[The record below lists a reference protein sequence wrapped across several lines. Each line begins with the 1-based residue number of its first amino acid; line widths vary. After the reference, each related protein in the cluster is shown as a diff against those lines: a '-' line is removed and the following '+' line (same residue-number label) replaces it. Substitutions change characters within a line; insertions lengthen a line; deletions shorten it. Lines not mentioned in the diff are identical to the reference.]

1 MGIDMP
7 QWAAQAATIA
17 RRAVILVLLAL
28 LAFAAHAELKV
39 GERAPRSDT
48 VLISGKVLPAS
59 QLENKVV
66 VHYFWATWCPVC
78 QGELPEIERLLKAY
92 KPLGLEVIGVS
103 LDNEK
108 ADVAEFLRERGHTI
122 PVAMRTHAMRHG
134 FGDILGTPTL
144 FLSDRRGILRLK
156 QLGTLPDGELETRIR
171 SLLQ

>member
-1 MGIDMP
+1 MGIDVP
-7 QWAAQAATIA
+7 KGTAEWANLA
-17 RRAVILVLLAL
+17 RRAIILALLAL

-92 KPLGLEVIGVS
+92 QPLGLEVIGVS
-103 LDNEK
+103 LDSEK
-108 ADVAEFLRERGHTI
+108 ADVVAFVRERGHTI

-144 FLSDRRGILRLK
+144 FLSDRQGILRLK
-156 QLGTLPDGELETRIR
+156 QVGALPDGELEARIR